1 MQFPFSNQWYRT
13 GRTTPFQMDIK
24 SKKSTQLVLNY
35 VDIFQKNQIPKGT
48 RIKACSTSQS
58 SKIWNLLVFPKG
70 FYIIRLC

>member
-35 VDIFQKNQIPKGT
+35 VDIFQKN
-48 RIKACSTSQS
+48 
-58 SKIWNLLVFPKG
+58 
-70 FYIIRLC
+70 